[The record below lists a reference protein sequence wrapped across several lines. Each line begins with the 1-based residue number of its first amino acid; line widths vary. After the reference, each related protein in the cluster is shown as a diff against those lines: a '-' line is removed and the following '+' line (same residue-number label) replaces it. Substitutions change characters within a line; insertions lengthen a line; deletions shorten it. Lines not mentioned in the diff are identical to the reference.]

1 MELENFM
8 ANTLLLKARQGF
20 TKKTGRSKKWRELL
34 KLPPVS
40 MCAELRSTIERDFS
54 SLCDQQPIGRLLF
67 RQFCDT
73 KPALK
78 RCIEFLDAAAEYE
91 VTIEEEQ
98 REFGLSIFSRFFKEK
113 SEVPLPQIPQDLV
126 KECQWNLK
134 QSSPPQNV
142 FEDCAGDLK
151 PENILLDDHGH
162 IRISDLGLALEVP
175 EGEKVR
181 GRVGTVGYMENI
193 KKKST
198 GRNWKEE

>member
-40 MCAELRSTIERDFS
+40 MCSDLRHSIEKDFS

-67 RQFCDT
+67 RQFCNT
-73 KPALK
+73 KPDLK

-98 REFGLSIFSRFFKEK
+98 REFGLSIYSRFFKEN
-113 SEVPLPQIPQDLV
+113 SEVSLPQIPPDLV
-126 KECQWNLK
+126 KECKCNLK
-134 QSSPPQNV
+134 QSSPSQNV
-142 FEDCAGDLK
+142 FQDCAGDLK

-162 IRISDLGLALEVP
+162 IRISDLGLALEIP
-175 EGEKVR
+175 EGEMVR
-181 GRVGTVGYMENI
+181 GRVGTVGYMVTYQGS
-193 KKKST
+193 K
-198 GRNWKEE
+198 